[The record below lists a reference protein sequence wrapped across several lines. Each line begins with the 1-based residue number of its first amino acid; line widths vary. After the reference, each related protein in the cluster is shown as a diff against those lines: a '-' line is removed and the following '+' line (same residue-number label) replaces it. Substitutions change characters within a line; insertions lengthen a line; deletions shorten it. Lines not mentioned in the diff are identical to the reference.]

1 MKELLRKLTVT
12 AKDENGADAVEYA
25 ALIMV
30 VGGLF
35 AAVAGAIGGHGGE
48 IGDTL
53 SGVINSWIGQFA

>member
-53 SGVINSWIGQFA
+53 ANVVNSWIGQFA

>member
-35 AAVAGAIGGHGGE
+35 AAVAGAIGSHGSE

-53 SGVINSWIGQFA
+53 ANVVNSWIGQFA